1 MSSRAAAAGRGGD
14 SSCAPVH
21 SHSHICPAPPA
32 PGPLSPSL
40 RILRWRRQHPWSTGV
55 GASSLLWASTVP
67 PATDLPSCLP
77 ACLLS
82 ASCLSIREFL
92 ALTNRAEYHL
102 RVRLTSIRMC
112 RIRVCSAHRRGGH
125 ETSPR
130 HMTPAVP
137 FAPSLGVRGRREE
150 ELRGAR
156 SSSDRS
162 LTGSRA
168 RMHSSSSS
176 AECAS

>member
-67 PATDLPSCLP
+67 PTDLP
-77 ACLLS
+77 ARLLS
-82 ASCLSIREFL
+82 SCLSSSP
-92 ALTNRAEYHL
+92 L
-102 RVRLTSIRMC
+102 RRPAQIERNITVTSYLDIHTSIRMC

-125 ETSPR
+125 RRATRRGPCC
-130 HMTPAVP
+130 H
-137 FAPSLGVRGRREE
+137 SLA
-150 ELRGAR
+150 RGAR
-156 SSSDRS
+156 EARGGAQ
-162 LTGSRA
+162 GSRA

>member
-21 SHSHICPAPPA
+21 SHSHICPGPPA

-67 PATDLPSCLP
+67 PTDLP
-77 ACLLS
+77 ARLLS
-82 ASCLSIREFL
+82 SCLSSSP
-92 ALTNRAEYHL
+92 L
-102 RVRLTSIRMC
+102 RRPAQIERNITVTSYLDIHTSIRMC
-112 RIRVCSAHRRGGH
+112 RIRVCSAHSG
-125 ETSPR
+125 EDIAAP
-130 HMTPAVP
+130 PAVP
-137 FAPSLGVRGRREE
+137 FTRSGCEAAREARG
-150 ELRGAR
+150 GAQ
-156 SSSDRS
+156 
-162 LTGSRA
+162 GSRA